1 MVILINVNQQV
12 YKRLEFHKAK
22 CTFSHFSTFPLYF
35 MSKKIKGQERWKK
48 SFVPISNTK
57 EPLFVQE
64 KDGLFLPSFSLM
76 VNFTKSL
83 SLQPSVILKK
93 AWLLRGSGLFNH
105 AWRYFSG
112 SLSIKN
118 LRVALLRASLSAT
131 LEGEPQL
138 SNSVKQGQDLS
149 YDSIGISVITKNVT
163 RVITLAVS
171 NLFSAKETL
180 ASNSFL
186 GMVKMQVTYAIYTVN
201 IHTVGA

>member
-1 MVILINVNQQV
+1 MYIFTFLNISPIFHEQKNQGTRKVKKKFCPHLQYQRTIICPRKGWVI
-12 YKRLEFHKAK
+12 
-22 CTFSHFSTFPLYF
+22 SP
-35 MSKKIKGQERWKK
+35 
-48 SFVPISNTK
+48 
-57 EPLFVQE
+57 
-64 KDGLFLPSFSLM
+64 LM